1 MLGKCLRMKDKDKQE
16 DRLCR
21 YCGKKLPKRKKR
33 FCNKDCQINF
43 KREKKKTLEQNKS
56 IQGMGRTS
64 PRNYEIKIRLSKYEV
79 GKIKAKA
86 EEIHLPVSTFAR
98 VVVLH
103 SSINSKIPELI
114 FL

>member
-1 MLGKCLRMKDKDKQE
+1 MLGRWLRMEDNQE
-16 DRLCR
+16 FKLCR
-21 YCGKKLPKRKKR
+21 YCGKELPKRLKM
-33 FCNKDCQINF
+33 FCDKDCQVNF
-43 KREKKKTLEQNKS
+43 KREKKKAPEQNKS

-86 EEIHLPVSTFAR
+86 EEIHLPVSQFAR
-98 VVVLH
+98 VVVLN
-103 SSINSKIPELI
+103 SSINPRIPELI